1 MNIFSASAKPRPQW
15 GIWWL
20 SSLCGAFLGW
30 LFIPPIWS
38 WLAPLPLAIIF
49 WSIDQARDSKSAF
62 WTGFGAGIG
71 FFAVLL
77 AWLPQSFAAL
87 FGWVG
92 AVPMPFL
99 VLALAGLW
107 GATAALTRRLAQ
119 RHTILALAGS
129 FVILEWLRSLGP
141 LAFVWGTLG
150 YALEPTPLVQVAELG
165 GIHLLSVLVT
175 LSASSLAL
183 LLKRRPVTF
192 MVASSLLGLSAVYGL
207 TRPAPAAPNLE
218 VLLVQ
223 GSIGPL
229 QKARGRSQSEL
240 ELYKRLTLGA
250 LARGATPDLIV
261 FPEGAIPNP
270 PDVADTRAALES
282 IARPTIFGA
291 APYIGGQRFN
301 SAFAW
306 DGTRVTGRFD
316 KIKLVPF
323 GEFFPL
329 QDELQLIYQPIFR
342 GMGLEGLRGTAPG
355 TQSKPLELGQIRAG
369 TYICY
374 ESTFP
379 GISRRMVLN
388 GANLLVNISNDAW
401 FGTTLGAEQHFQMGR
416 VRAIETRRWIA
427 RAGNDGITAVIDPL
441 GNIRQRFARLEVGA
455 FSARVGL
462 NDVITPFVHFGDW
475 VIAAVVFGLLGIAI
489 KRNFV
494 HDSDVD
500 AFAI

>member
-1 MNIFSASAKPRPQW
+1 MIAFTFSSEIKPEARW
-15 GIWWL
+15 GYVLLGLVAGTTLGIL
-20 SSLCGAFLGW
+20 FL
-30 LFIPPIWS
+30 LTQWS
-38 WLAPLPLAIIF
+38 WLAPLPLAVVF

-77 AWLPQSFAAL
+77 AWLPQSFANL

-99 VLALAGLW
+99 VLALAGFW
-107 GATAALTRRLAQ
+107 GATAAVTRLLAQ
-119 RHTILALAGS
+119 RYTLLALAGS
-129 FVILEWLRSLGP
+129 FVLLEWLRSLGP

-150 YALEPTPLVQVAELG
+150 YALGPTPVVQVAELG
-165 GIHLLSVLVT
+165 GVHLLSLLVT
-175 LSASSLAL
+175 LSASGLTL
-183 LLKRRPVTF
+183 LLKRRPFTL
-192 MVASSLLGLSAVYGL
+192 MVASSLLGLSAIYGL
-207 TRPAPAAPNLE
+207 TRPIPAAPNLE

-223 GSIGPL
+223 GSVSPL

-240 ELYKRLTLGA
+240 ELYERLTLEA
-250 LARGATPDLIV
+250 LRRGAKPDLIV
-261 FPEGAIPNP
+261 FPEGALPNP
-270 PDVADTRAALES
+270 PDVSDTKAVLEK
-282 IARPTIFGA
+282 IARPMIFGA

-306 DGTRVTGRFD
+306 DGTLVSGRFD

-323 GEFFPL
+323 GEFFPF
-329 QDELQLIYQPIFR
+329 QNELQFVYQPIFR

-355 TQSKPLELGQIRAG
+355 TQSKPLELGKIKAG

-401 FGTTLGAEQHFQMGR
+401 FGTTVGAEQHFQMGR
-416 VRAIETRRWIA
+416 VRAIETGRWIA

-441 GNIRQRFARLEVGA
+441 GNVSQRFARLEVRA
-455 FSARVGL
+455 FSTRVGL
-462 NDVITPFVHFGDW
+462 SDVITPFVRFGDW
-475 VIAAVVFGLLGIAI
+475 VIAAVMLGLLVIVY
-489 KRNFV
+489 KSNFTLE
-494 HDSDVD
+494 
-500 AFAI
+500 